1 MKQLALACLAALG
14 VASLA
19 NAGVISD
26 ARGKADQT
34 WSAWGGQI
42 GFHWNEDLMRNIG
55 LSLAGSDGKLSRTD
69 LRHHD
74 FFSLR
79 DTGSLDFT
87 VQNSTLQHF
96 TGGSLQ
102 VRGGYVLGLRDGST
116 IDLRNIT
123 LRARQDGS
131 NIIDVVSGD
140 GQAWF
145 YSDRI
150 MFELGDGNRTLEIRA
165 ADIRM
170 SQALANRIGE
180 PDAAGWEIADM
191 TLSTGINIAGENVQP
206 DRVCTPYPWPNVAVP
221 DVPGQTYK
229 GDLFM
234 QTFSTQPVGCQSCT
248 GPNGAQTGIAG
259 FAPSST
265 LRNNIN
271 DGTRQATIPGDPLGT
286 STALY
291 TGNIAWYT
299 KFSGNHAPYNN
310 DQHPFLIWNLYR
322 VNSDGS
328 IEQIGRSGV
337 KHAFLTVN
345 AGCADSCNDSHSLG
359 RGCGDTYGVGNN
371 DSTSDMG
378 PRSEIIP
385 ATGQWGRCGSIFDP
399 NCDGSQDGNGNSSW
413 TQRMKVPEAK
423 LVHTT
428 GDGATFLF
436 ESWYVARDDINIY
449 NSMASKSVNP
459 QFSGSQWTLAGET
472 NYRLGGAID
481 RWVDPTN
488 PGLYARSAELSSNE
502 GHAKVA
508 IKATSVG
515 GGLWRYDYAVM
526 NFDFARA
533 ITQDAE
539 PNLRVVSNAGFDSFS
554 VPVPAGAIV
563 SNLSFR
569 NGQTGSTGAWTATT
583 ANNTVTWSANGQPT
597 LDWGTMYSFS
607 MTVNKP
613 PRMPTTTPTMSS
625 GLIPKVTL
633 HVANTGSPAEYKV
646 YSIVPGGSM

>member
-19 NAGVISD
+19 NAGVISE
-26 ARGKADQT
+26 ARGKADQN

-42 GFHWNEDLMRNIG
+42 GFHWNQDLMQNIG
-55 LSLAGSDGKLSRTD
+55 LSLAGTDGKLSKTD

-79 DTGSLDFT
+79 DAGSLDFT
-87 VQNSTLQHF
+87 VQNSTLQQF

-102 VRGGYVLGLRDGST
+102 VRGGYMLGLRDGST
-116 IDLRNIT
+116 IDLRNVT

-140 GQAWF
+140 GNAWF

-170 SQALANRIGE
+170 SQALANRLGQ

-191 TLSTGINIAGENVQP
+191 TLSTGINIAGENIQP

-221 DVPGQTYK
+221 DAPDQTYK
-229 GDLFM
+229 ADLFM

-248 GPNGAQTGIAG
+248 GPSGAQTGIAG

-271 DGTRQATIPGDPLGT
+271 DGTAQATIAGDPLGT
-286 STALY
+286 SSALY
-291 TGNIAWYT
+291 TANVAWYT

-322 VNSDGS
+322 LNSDGS
-328 IEQIGRSGV
+328 IEQVGRSGV

-399 NCDGSQDGNGNSSW
+399 NCDGSQDSNGNSSW
-413 TQRMKVPEAK
+413 TQRMKVPESK
-423 LVHTT
+423 LVHTA
-428 GDGATFLF
+428 GDGNTFLF

-449 NSMASKSVNP
+449 NSMATKSVNP
-459 QFSGSQWTLAGET
+459 QFSGSQWTLASET
-472 NYRLGGAID
+472 GYRLGGAID

-488 PGLYARSAELSSNE
+488 PGLYARNAELSSNE

-508 IKATSVG
+508 IKATSLG

-539 PNLRVVSNAGFDSFS
+539 PNLRVVSNAGFDQFS
-554 VPVPAGAIV
+554 VPIPAGATV
-563 SNLSFR
+563 TNLSFR
-569 NGQTGSTGAWTATT
+569 NGQTGNTGAWTATT

-613 PRMPTTTPTMSS
+613 PRMPTTTPSMSS
-625 GLIPKVTL
+625 GLIPKVAL

-646 YSIVPGGSM
+646 FSIVPGGSL